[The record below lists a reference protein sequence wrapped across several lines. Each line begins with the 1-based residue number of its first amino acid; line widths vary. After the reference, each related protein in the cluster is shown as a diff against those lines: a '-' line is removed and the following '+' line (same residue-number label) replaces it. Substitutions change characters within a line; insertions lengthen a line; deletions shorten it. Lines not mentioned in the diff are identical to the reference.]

1 MRRRTR
7 RAGPRSISRRST
19 RRSASK
25 RCGSSSSQT
34 TRRRRPRCGARATE
48 RRRCSSPRRAGEST
62 RLRRCW
68 PRCPGT
74 ATTRR
79 PRCGERY
86 KSPRPRGQRRAAA
99 RAVLFEDGPP
109 RPPSDDPRPAPRRRR
124 DLSLTPAS
132 PRPTTS
138 PRPPPDAGAARSS
151 FQSCAR
157 RCCRL
162 LLARGLETPRD
173 ALDVAT
179 AAALRGGLG
188 GDGALMVATRREH
201 SDAAAALLA
210 AGCDSTEIDACLHAA
225 AGRGS
230 EALVEALLE
239 AGGDAGKR
247 TGDPRT
253 TAVALASR
261 AGHAGVLRLL
271 LKDARGAA
279 AAGDGDGWGRT
290 PLHEAVFHLRLDA
303 TFRRGS
309 LLWNGRAAGD
319 PGRGGA
325 VLADAAAPRD
335 DAGRS
340 AEYPRGDR
348 GGAASVASTE

>member
-1 MRRRTR
+1 
-7 RAGPRSISRRST
+7 
-19 RRSASK
+19 
-25 RCGSSSSQT
+25 
-34 TRRRRPRCGARATE
+34 
-48 RRRCSSPRRAGEST
+48 
-62 RLRRCW
+62 
-68 PRCPGT
+68 
-74 ATTRR
+74 
-79 PRCGERY
+79 
-86 KSPRPRGQRRAAA
+86 
-99 RAVLFEDGPP
+99 
-109 RPPSDDPRPAPRRRR
+109 
-124 DLSLTPAS
+124 
-132 PRPTTS
+132 
-138 PRPPPDAGAARSS
+138 
-151 FQSCAR
+151 
-157 RCCRL
+157 

-247 TGDPRT
+247 MGDPRT

-303 TFRRGS
+303 IRE
-309 LLWNGRAAGD
+309 LLLQQGPGALSARDADDATPLHVACYWTKGRAARPSAKAIADKILELLLDVADPAQLDAKDGQGCAPLERAARADGD
-319 PGRGGA
+319 QIFWVARF
-325 VLADAAAPRD
+325 LAAGAAAPDAARVAAAKRGNDRVAALLGD
-335 DAGRS
+335 DVVS
-340 AEYPRGDR
+340 ADVGDDDDDVWAAARRGDVVGVR
-348 GGAASVASTE
+348 ARLRPQKGVLVPGADVRVAAQLLLSLCLERHR